1 MNPPLIVKYG
11 KRNLATNKNFTVA
24 ETSEPPQVQ
33 IDPEGCY
40 TLVMIDPDAG
50 AGKGRETGLYFL
62 HWLVVNISGGAL
74 ERGKTI
80 VSYFPPSP
88 PSGKHT
94 YIFQLY
100 KQECSMMYNL
110 NRPKELSNWSL
121 PEFLQG
127 KKLTLVSEVAMKSG
141 Q

>member
-1 MNPPLIVKYG
+1 MSGPLVVRYG
-11 KRNLATNKNFTVA
+11 TTNARNKTFNQTQTQTA
-24 ETSEPPQVQ
+24 PQVT

-40 TLVMIDPDAG
+40 TLLMIDPDAG

-74 ERGKTI
+74 ERGKTV

-94 YIFQLY
+94 YMFQLY
-100 KQECSMMYNL
+100 KQECSVTKAVNH
-110 NRPKELSNWSL
+110 PVQLSNWNL
-121 PEFLQG
+121 KEFIKKQG
-127 KKLTLVSEVAMKSG
+127 LVKVSEVIMRSG
-141 Q
+141 S